1 MKQLLVEKYRPKT
14 IDGYVFNNEDTKR
27 KVSKWVKEQE
37 IPNVLLS
44 GSAGTGKSTLARI
57 LVNELGIQDSDVLKF
72 NGSSENGIGF
82 VREVLEPFCKRAAFS
97 NFKIIIGEEIDQLT
111 KSAAL
116 SLRDITEA
124 YSDRVR
130 WIFTCNHPEKIHPAL
145 LSRFQHIHINEH
157 DEEGIVNL
165 ILDII
170 EAEGIIVEDEDVL
183 FSHIDAYAHDIR
195 KIINSIDEYTDEDN
209 ILHKLSEAVSGV
221 DMDEWV
227 SLWQSDKTLDIDAA
241 MAFTGAID
249 LNNFESFYEIMYNNS
264 HKFPNEERGI
274 VLLSK
279 YLDRALRAANQ
290 SLHLKA
296 FLIEAFLMGEDDE

>member
-1 MKQLLVEKYRPKT
+1 MKRLLVEKHRPSY
-14 IDGYVFNNEDTKR
+14 IGGYVFNNDDTKR
-27 KVSKWVKEQE
+27 KVSKWVKELE

-57 LVNELGIQDSDVLKF
+57 LVNELAIQDSDLYRI
-72 NGSSENGIGF
+72 NASLENGIGF
-82 VREVLEPFCKRAAFS
+82 IRETLEPWCKRSGFS
-97 NFKIIIGEEIDQLT
+97 NFKVVILEEADQLSQQAQ
-111 KSAAL
+111 KA
-116 SLRDITEA
+116 LRDITEA

-130 WIFTCNHPEKIHPAL
+130 WVFTCNHPEKIHPAL
-145 LSRFQHIHINEH
+145 LSRCQHIHIDAHN
-157 DEEGIVNL
+157 EEGVINL

-170 EAEGIIVEDEDVL
+170 ELEEIIVDNEEIL
-183 FSHIDAYAHDIR
+183 FSHIDAYIPDIR

-209 ILHKLSEAVSGV
+209 TLHMLSEAVSGV

-227 SLWQSDKTLDIDAA
+227 SLWQGEETLDVDKA
-241 MAFTGAID
+241 MELTAAID
-249 LNNFESFYEIMYNNS
+249 MNNFELFYEAMYSNS
-264 HKFPNEERGI
+264 TKFPNEERGI

-296 FLIEAFLMGEDDE
+296 FLIEAFLMEDSDE